1 MFYSCKRRKMLK
13 KSIHILISI
22 LLLFATAGVSISA
35 HYCGDKLRSVSL
47 MSTPD
52 SCCDDASCCH
62 NETHFYQL
70 DDDFTFLNDEI
81 KFLSDHQVINYPRLH
96 NAIRLAETSI
106 SPDYND
112 IPLHPRIRSYLA
124 LIQSFLL

>member
-1 MFYSCKRRKMLK
+1 MFK

-22 LLLFATAGVSISA
+22 LLLFATAGVSVSA
-35 HYCGDKLRSVSL
+35 HYCGDMLRSVSF

-70 DDDFTFLNDEI
+70 DDDFTFINTEI
-81 KFLSDHQVINYPRLH
+81 KFLSGQQVINYPRPFE
-96 NAIRLAETSI
+96 AMTVAEKSI
-106 SPDYND
+106 SSFYSD